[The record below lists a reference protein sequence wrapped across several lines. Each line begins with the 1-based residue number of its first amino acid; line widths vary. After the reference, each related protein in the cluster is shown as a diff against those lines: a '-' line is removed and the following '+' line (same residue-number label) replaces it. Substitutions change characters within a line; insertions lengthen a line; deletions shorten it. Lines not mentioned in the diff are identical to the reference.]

1 MISSYNL
8 LKKER
13 KIQVYSAKF
22 ERRSLFGVKK
32 TAKRETGTAAAA
44 AAAAECFVL
53 GSSCFRNRNVSNQ
66 FVHIYPSG
74 LKIQRKKKMF
84 TCIACTKPVAE
95 DGRGEEGGAR
105 GSGTPSTKEA
115 VKSLTSQIKDMAL
128 KMSGA
133 YKQCKP
139 CTSPS
144 SYKKGQRPYPDFDA
158 ASEGVPYPYFGGG
171 SSSSTPAWD
180 FTTPS
185 HNRGTRAESRFSTL
199 YGGDRTPG
207 GAESISAQSC
217 DVVLDNE
224 DESKEWMAQVEPG
237 VHITFV
243 SLPNGGNDLK
253 RIRFSREMFNKWQAQ
268 RWWGENYDR
277 ITELYNVQRFNRQAL
292 HSPPRGEDEQRDST
306 FTRMESARE
315 SPMVPS
321 FTPRN
326 YSHHYHAGSSGYGM
340 GGARFEASSFDA
352 PRTTTSS
359 RDEPSISMSNASD
372 LETEWVE
379 EDEPGVYI
387 TIRQLADGTKELRR
401 VRFSREQFGEVHAK
415 SWWEQNRERIQAQY
429 L

>member
-1 MISSYNL
+1 MSDRAAFIRRNL
-8 LKKER
+8 KGGEQYR
-13 KIQVYSAKF
+13 DTEA
-22 ERRSLFGVKK
+22 
-32 TAKRETGTAAAA
+32 AKRETGTAAA